1 MSINNSK
8 KEIGILRSLGTKI
21 SGIYKIFYI
30 EGLIIGVISVVLSSV
45 LIYFGTGFI
54 NIYISKDLFY
64 SVKPIVFN
72 PNVILYI
79 SVIIFIAVSISSLIP
94 LIKISKS
101 KVIDIIYSK

>member
-54 NIYISKDLFY
+54 NNYISKEIFCQIG
-64 SVKPIVFN
+64 SVKN
-72 PNVILYI
+72 
-79 SVIIFIAVSISSLIP
+79 
-94 LIKISKS
+94 
-101 KVIDIIYSK
+101 

>member
-21 SGIYKIFYI
+21 SGIYMIFYI

-54 NIYISKDLFY
+54 NNYISKDLFY

-94 LIKISKS
+94 LIKISRS

>member
-21 SGIYKIFYI
+21 SGIYMIFYI

-54 NIYISKDLFY
+54 NNYISKDLFY

-72 PNVILYI
+72 PTVILYI

-94 LIKISKS
+94 LIKISRS